1 METSFNLQN
10 ILTKHCGSDFK
21 DCVLNIRAR
30 GSHSVLGN
38 SVSGLKIQLLKSVE
52 NGLQPGS
59 SV

>member
-1 METSFNLQN
+1 M
-10 ILTKHCGSDFK
+10 
-21 DCVLNIRAR
+21 

-59 SV
+59 SVGREAQTVAVAII